1 MSFLVGWRL
10 WFLLGV
16 AGLAFGWIV
25 VMRQRQRHVVRF
37 TNVDLLDVVA
47 PQRPDWR
54 RHVPPILF
62 VLALA
67 ALVIGF
73 ARPVRPM
80 KEADERATI
89 VLAID
94 TSLSMEATDV
104 DPNRLEVARA
114 AAEDFVDQLPEE
126 ISLGLVTFNGVATV
140 AVAPTED
147 RAAMRAALDNMALHE
162 STAIGEAIFTALDSI
177 ATVPPGADGQTA
189 PGRIVLM
196 SDGETTVGRPD
207 ADAAAAAAEA
217 GVPVFTIAFGTDAGV
232 IVTPDSLRTPVPV
245 QPEPLREI
253 AETTGG
259 QAYEAE
265 SLPELDDVYQDIGSV
280 VGFKDVDRDISGWFV
295 GLGLLLVA
303 SAGTGSLAWS
313 QRLP

>member
-10 WFLLGV
+10 WFLLAV
-16 AGLAFGWIV
+16 AGLALGWVV
-25 VMRQRQRHVVRF
+25 VMRQRQRNVIRF

-47 PQRPDWR
+47 PHRPDWR

-62 VLALA
+62 LA
-67 ALVIGF
+67 ALTFLIIGF
-73 ARPVRPM
+73 ARPVRAT

-114 AAEDFVDQLPEE
+114 AAHDFVDRLPQE
-126 ISLGLVTFNGVATV
+126 INLGLVTFNGVATV

-147 RAAMRAALDNMALHE
+147 RAAMRAALDTMSLHE

-177 ATVPPGADGQTA
+177 ATAPPGADGEPA

-217 GVPVFTIAFGTDAGV
+217 GVPVFTIAFGTEAGV

-259 QAYEAE
+259 QAYEAA
-265 SLPELDDVYQDIGSV
+265 SLPELDEVYEDIGSV
-280 VGFKDVDRDISGWFV
+280 VGFRDVDRDISGWFV